1 LTVANSPNRGQGE
14 PLVGRATC
22 ALVFRPQTSAG
33 RQRREARAAVHAR
46 DAGQGTGPLIDGD
59 HAHGALQ
66 THTATACGLLFGKPW
81 QKARLYNNGNAYQ
94 SHRPY

>member
-1 LTVANSPNRGQGE
+1 V
-14 PLVGRATC
+14 RAR
-22 ALVFRPQTSAG
+22 FRPQTSAG

-59 HAHGALQ
+59 HAHRALQ